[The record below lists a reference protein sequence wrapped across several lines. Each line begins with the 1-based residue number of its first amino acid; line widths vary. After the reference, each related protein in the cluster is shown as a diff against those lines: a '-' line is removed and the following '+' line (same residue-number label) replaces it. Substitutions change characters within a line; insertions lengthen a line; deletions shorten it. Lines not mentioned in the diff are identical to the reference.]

1 MQHLLIL
8 FSNVSLHLVLLNL
21 VIISPCGAVKMVTFS
36 CQAFRLLW
44 GPAKA

>member
-8 FSNVSLHLVLLNL
+8 FSNVSLHLVLLNN
-21 VIISPCGAVKMVTFS
+21 SPYRAVKMVTFG
-36 CQAFRLLW
+36 CQVFRLLW

>member
-8 FSNVSLHLVLLNL
+8 FSNVSLHLALSNS
-21 VIISPCGAVKMVTFS
+21 SPYRAVKVVTFG
-36 CQAFRLLW
+36 CQEFRLLW